1 MSKEFIKFQ
10 LTIQIQLF
18 KILIL
23 IIELEYE
30 IMVFHM
36 RLAWNTIFAEEN
48 DL

>member
-30 IMVFHM
+30 MMVFHM
-36 RLAWNTIFAEEN
+36 QLVWNTIFVEETG
-48 DL
+48 L